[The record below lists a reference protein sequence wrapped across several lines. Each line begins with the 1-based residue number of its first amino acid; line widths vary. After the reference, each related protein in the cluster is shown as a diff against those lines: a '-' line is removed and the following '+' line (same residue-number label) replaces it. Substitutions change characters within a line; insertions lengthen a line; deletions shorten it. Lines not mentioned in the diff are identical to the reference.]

1 MLEVG
6 ERPSRKGSFL
16 VVKTKT
22 AVNQNGLPKNFINR
36 FGEHVTGIL
45 NGLDRVRF
53 RATLRPLFCPEGP
66 GVYLNYCK
74 VLIKNFKGFAQ
85 RLSDRVKKRAY
96 EQFEQAGRAN
106 IYLPSSELNKE
117 ALIEQMVL
125 KEQIK
130 QGPIALL
137 SCVEPCLS
145 FRVRRDRQS
154 KKVRLV
160 MESARCTHL
169 YHYYEHPKIG
179 RMHIRVQ
186 TWFPFS
192 VDVCLNGRQWLARQM
207 DRAGIGYQQRDNCF
221 IWIEDC
227 AQAQKLMDQQLR
239 NNWAALMNS
248 FLALAHP
255 LASEIT
261 APMAGLNYYWT
272 TSQSEYAT
280 DVLFD
285 SGRELEKLYP
295 KFLRHAIT
303 SFQSPDVMRFL
314 GRRVP
319 QSGTKVHGKF
329 EGQVTSTL
337 KERAEGVRIRHT
349 LNGNSLKM
357 YDKEGS
363 VLRVETTIVRP
374 REFKVYRSTEG
385 QAKKSKR
392 WMKLRKGVCDMYQRA
407 QVCRAANTRYLEA
420 LASVTGSSS
429 LLQEAAEVCCPIIH
443 NGKRYRGLNALAQ
456 KDHALLLAVSRGE
469 FALSGM
475 RNADLRTLLYEPLKP
490 TKLTKPEIR
499 RRSAAVT
506 RHFALLR
513 AHGLLRKMPRS
524 HRYLLS
530 SKGRRIVT
538 ALLAACYAD
547 VEQLTKIAA

>member
-1 MLEVG
+1 M
-6 ERPSRKGSFL
+6 GSFL

-22 AVNQNGLPKNFINR
+22 AISQNGLPRNFINQ

-45 NGLDRVRF
+45 SGLDRVRF
-53 RATLRPLFCPEGP
+53 RATLRPLFCPNGP
-66 GVYLNYCK
+66 EVYLNYCK
-74 VLIKNFKGFAQ
+74 VLIKNFKGFAE
-85 RLSDRVKKRAY
+85 SISARVKKLAY
-96 EQFEQAGRAN
+96 ESFERAGRPS
-106 IYLPSSELNKE
+106 IYLPTSQLNKE
-117 ALIEQMVL
+117 ALIQELVAKEQL
-125 KEQIK
+125 KE
-130 QGPIALL
+130 GPIALL

-145 FRVRRDRQS
+145 FRVRHDHQT

-192 VDVCLNGRQWLARQM
+192 IDVCLNGRQWLARQM
-207 DRAGIGYQQRDNCF
+207 DRAGIGYRQRDNCF
-221 IWIEDC
+221 IWIEDYS
-227 AQAQKLMDQQLR
+227 QAQKLMDQQLSS
-239 NNWAALMNS
+239 NWAALLNS

-255 LASEIT
+255 LAAEIT
-261 APMAGLNYYWT
+261 APMAGLSYYWS

-285 SGRELEKLYP
+285 SSQELGKLYP

-319 QSGTKVHGKF
+319 QSGAQVHGNF
-329 EGQVTSTL
+329 EGEVTSSL

-357 YDKEGS
+357 YDKAAS

-374 REFKVYRSTEG
+374 AEFTVYRSPEG
-385 QAKKSKR
+385 QPKQPKR
-392 WMKLRKGVCDMYQRA
+392 RMKLRKGVCDMYRRA

-420 LASVTGSSS
+420 LAGVTGSSS
-429 LLQEAAEVCCPIIH
+429 LLEEAAEVCSPVMR
-443 NGKRYRGLNALAQ
+443 NGKRYRGLNPLVQ
-456 KDHALLLAVSRGE
+456 KDHALLLAVNRGE
-469 FALSGM
+469 FALNGM
-475 RNADLRTLLYEPLKP
+475 RNADLRALLYQSLEP
-490 TKLTKPEIR
+490 TKLTKAEIR

-506 RHFALLR
+506 RQLALLR
-513 AHGLLRKMPRS
+513 AHGLLRKMPHS

-530 SKGRRIVT
+530 SKGRRIIT

>member
-1 MLEVG
+1 MD
-6 ERPSRKGSFL
+6 SFL
-16 VVKTKT
+16 VVQTKT
-22 AVNQNGLPKNFINR
+22 AIHHNGLPRNFLNR

-45 NGLDRVRF
+45 SGLDRARF

-66 GVYLNYCK
+66 EVYLNYCK

-85 RLSDRVKKRAY
+85 SISDRVKKLAY
-96 EQFEQAGRAN
+96 EQFQKAERPS
-106 IYLPSSELNKE
+106 IYLPSSELDKE
-117 ALIEQMVL
+117 ALIEQIVL
-125 KEQIK
+125 KDQIK

-145 FRVRRDRQS
+145 FRVRRDHQT

-169 YHYYEHPKIG
+169 YHYYEHPKVG
-179 RMHIRVQ
+179 RMHVRVQ

-192 VDVCLNGRQWLARQM
+192 VDVCLNGHQWLARQM

-221 IWIEDC
+221 VWIEDC
-227 AQAQKLMDQQLR
+227 TEAQKLMDQQLR
-239 NNWAALMNS
+239 HNWAALMNS

-255 LASEIT
+255 LAAEIT
-261 APMAGLNYYWT
+261 APMPGLSYYWSI
-272 TSQSEYAT
+272 SQSEYAT

-285 SGRELEKLYP
+285 SSKELGKLYP

-319 QSGTKVHGKF
+319 QSGAKVHGKF
-329 EGQVTSTL
+329 EGEVTSSL

-357 YDKEGS
+357 YDKAAS

-374 REFKVYRSTEG
+374 VEFKVYRSTEG
-385 QAKKSKR
+385 QSKQSKR
-392 WMKLRKGVCDMYQRA
+392 WMRLRKGVCDMYPRA
-407 QVCRAANTRYLEA
+407 QVCRASNTRYLEA
-420 LASVTGSSS
+420 LACVTGSSS
-429 LLQEAAEVCCPIIH
+429 LLEEAAEVCCPVMH
-443 NGKRYRGLNALAQ
+443 NGKRYRGLNALAP

-469 FALSGM
+469 FALSGI
-475 RNADLRTLLYEPLKP
+475 RNADLRALLYQSPKA
-490 TKLTKPEIR
+490 TKLTKAEIR
-499 RRSAAVT
+499 RRSGAAT

-513 AHGLLRKMPRS
+513 AHRLLRKMPRS
-524 HRYLLS
+524 NRYMLT
-530 SKGRRIVT
+530 SKGRRIIT

-547 VEQLTKIAA
+547 VEQLTNIAKLREV

>member
-1 MLEVG
+1 
-6 ERPSRKGSFL
+6 
-16 VVKTKT
+16 
-22 AVNQNGLPKNFINR
+22 LPK
-36 FGEHVTGIL
+36 G
-45 NGLDRVRF
+45 
-53 RATLRPLFCPEGP
+53 
-66 GVYLNYCK
+66 
-74 VLIKNFKGFAQ
+74 
-85 RLSDRVKKRAY
+85 LSDRVKKRAY

-145 FRVRRDRQS
+145 FRVRRDRQT
-154 KKVRLV
+154 KKIRLV

-207 DRAGIGYQQRDNCF
+207 DRAGIGYQQR
-221 IWIEDC
+221 
-227 AQAQKLMDQQLR
+227 
-239 NNWAALMNS
+239 
-248 FLALAHP
+248 
-255 LASEIT
+255 
-261 APMAGLNYYWT
+261 
-272 TSQSEYAT
+272 

-363 VLRVETTIVRP
+363 VLRVETTILRP

-475 RNADLRTLLYEPLKP
+475 RNADLRTLLCEPLKP
-490 TKLTKPEIR
+490 TKLTKPQIR